1 VKGGN
6 KMANYQLAAE
16 VRTAFGTNAVKKLRR
31 EKLVPGNV
39 YGRNND
45 NVHLLVAERELEKAI
60 QSGEP
65 LIDLAVGGEKKI
77 VLIKDLQRD
86 FVRGTIDHVDFYEV
100 SMDKP
105 VDTTVFVVLTGEE
118 ERESDGGL
126 VNLVMRELNIS
137 CLPMDIPE
145 NITIDVSQ
153 MVIGDTITVSDLDL
167 GGKITVNQDPDEV
180 IVTVAAPTK
189 VEESAEDEE
198 AEVEAAEEAEAEA
211 EAEAEE

>member
-1 VKGGN
+1 
-6 KMANYQLAAE
+6 MANYQLAAE

-180 IVTVAAPTK
+180 IVTVTAPTK

-211 EAEAEE
+211 EAEE

>member
-1 VKGGN
+1 
-6 KMANYQLAAE
+6 MANYQLAAE

-180 IVTVAAPTK
+180 IVTVAVPTK
-189 VEESAEDEE
+189 VEEFAEDEE

-211 EAEAEE
+211 EAEE

>member
-1 VKGGN
+1 MQSRNWKGHSI
-6 KMANYQLAAE
+6 
-16 VRTAFGTNAVKKLRR
+16 R
-31 EKLVPGNV
+31 
-39 YGRNND
+39 
-45 NVHLLVAERELEKAI
+45 
-60 QSGEP
+60 EP

-180 IVTVAAPTK
+180 IVTVAVPTK

-211 EAEAEE
+211 EAEE

>member
-180 IVTVAAPTK
+180 IVTVAVPTK

-211 EAEAEE
+211 EAEE

>member
-1 VKGGN
+1 
-6 KMANYQLAAE
+6 MANYQLAAE

-198 AEVEAAEEAEAEA
+198 AEVEAAEEAEE
-211 EAEAEE
+211 

>member
-1 VKGGN
+1 
-6 KMANYQLAAE
+6 MANYQLAAE

-211 EAEAEE
+211 EAEE

>member
-1 VKGGN
+1 
-6 KMANYQLAAE
+6 MANYQLAAE

-126 VNLVMRELNIS
+126 ANLVMRELNIS

-180 IVTVAAPTK
+180 IVTVAVPTK

>member
-180 IVTVAAPTK
+180 IVTVAVPTK

>member
-1 VKGGN
+1 
-6 KMANYQLAAE
+6 MANYQLAAE

-180 IVTVAAPTK
+180 IVTVAVPTK

-211 EAEAEE
+211 EAEE

>member
-1 VKGGN
+1 
-6 KMANYQLAAE
+6 MANYQLAAE

-180 IVTVAAPTK
+180 IVTVAVPTK

-198 AEVEAAEEAEAEA
+198 AEVEVAEEAEAEA

>member
-137 CLPMDIPE
+137 CLPMDIPD

-211 EAEAEE
+211 EAEE

>member
-1 VKGGN
+1 
-6 KMANYQLAAE
+6 MANYQLAAE

>member
-1 VKGGN
+1 
-6 KMANYQLAAE
+6 MANYQLAAE

-180 IVTVAAPTK
+180 IVTVAVPTK